1 MGGRVI
7 HEVHAPSEQD
17 QGHRAQGGRH
27 HQDAVP
33 ARRRRGCEL
42 YREAADVE
50 RLGPVRHM
58 GPVGRRV
65 RGGIGNEVEDPPS
78 QVGRK
83 LGHRE
88 RAEQRRRAEVA
99 VLEFTAQRTA
109 LAVPPDPPAQEHGLP
124 VARAAHDGGQPRAVL
139 PLRLGHQRHA
149 QRPLEPGASPRRQR
163 LGLAAGH
170 AENGPEFGAGEP
182 VAQVQFA
189 DLPLHRVQFRQ
200 RGAYQ
205 GAKLF
210 LLRDFGLDSNGGKL
224 RGVVHRLGSLVERSR
239 GDGGLRPSMTLVAG
253 DGEQP
258 CPQHG
263 GLRQLRD
270 LGRGDDEGVRRGDG
284 RIGGLGEPGPAVV
297 VQFLR
302 VTIERRQHACG
313 VVGCDG
319 GDNVAIVHGRPALF
333 HLPAEEARGSC
344 RCVQLRGRHRR
355 TICALR
361 CDHGS

>member
-17 QGHRAQGGRH
+17 QGHNAQGGRH

-33 ARRRRGCEL
+33 ARRRRGREL

-65 RGGIGNEVEDPPS
+65 RGGIGNEVEDPPP

-88 RAEQRRRAEVA
+88 RAEQHRRAEVA
-99 VLEFTAQRTA
+99 VLEFIAHRTA
-109 LAVPPDPPAQEHGLP
+109 LAVPLDPPAQEHGRP
-124 VARAAHDGGQPRAVL
+124 VVRAVQDGGQPRAVL

-149 QRPLEPGASPRRQR
+149 QRPLEPGAGPRRQR
-163 LGLAAGH
+163 LGLVAGY

-182 VAQVQFA
+182 VAQVQLA
-189 DLPLHRVQFRQ
+189 DLPLRRVQFRQ

-205 GAKLF
+205 GAKFF
-210 LLRDFGLDSNGGKL
+210 LLRNCGLDSNGGKL
-224 RGVVHRLGSLVERSR
+224 PGIVHRLGSLVERSR
-239 GDGGLRPSMTLVAG
+239 GDGDPQPSMTLVAG

-258 CPQHG
+258 CPQHR

-270 LGRGDDEGVRRGDG
+270 PGRGDDEGVLHGDG
-284 RIGGLGEPGPAVV
+284 RIGGLGEPGLAVG
-297 VQFLR
+297 VQFPR
-302 VTIERRQHACG
+302 VTQRGHHRQA
-313 VVGCDG
+313 
-319 GDNVAIVHGRPALF
+319 
-333 HLPAEEARGSC
+333 
-344 RCVQLRGRHRR
+344 
-355 TICALR
+355 ICALR
-361 CDHGS
+361 CDHGSSPGSGCGYRGRSGRR